1 LDQGVNFYDTA
12 DVYGDGR
19 SEQLVSELIKSTSE
33 RLYVATKAGRRLNP
47 HTADGYNLLNIEKF
61 VDRSLKNLGVECI
74 DLLQLHC
81 PPTETYSKKE
91 TYDMLDE
98 IVAKGKIAN
107 YGVSVETVSQA
118 QEALKH
124 PNIKSV
130 QIIFNIFR
138 QKPSEVFFK
147 EAKEKNVAVIVR
159 VPLASGML
167 TGKMNK
173 DWVFPENDHRNYNI
187 KGEAFDIG
195 ETFSGVNFEKG
206 LEAVER
212 LKNLLPEGF
221 SLTDLA
227 LKWILMHKE
236 VTVVIP
242 GAKNKQQVRNNLMAS
257 DKDDISEII
266 SKINLVYDQL
276 IRSDVQDRW

>member
-1 LDQGVNFYDTA
+1 
-12 DVYGDGR
+12 
-19 SEQLVSELIKSTSE
+19 
-33 RLYVATKAGRRLNP
+33 
-47 HTADGYNLLNIEKF
+47 
-61 VDRSLKNLGVECI
+61 
-74 DLLQLHC
+74 
-81 PPTETYSKKE
+81 
-91 TYDMLDE
+91 
-98 IVAKGKIAN
+98 
-107 YGVSVETVSQA
+107 
-118 QEALKH
+118 
-124 PNIKSV
+124 
-130 QIIFNIFR
+130 
-138 QKPSEVFFK
+138 
-147 EAKEKNVAVIVR
+147 
-159 VPLASGML
+159 ML

-212 LKNLLPEGF
+212 LKDLLPEGF

-242 GAKNKQQVRNNLMAS
+242 GAKNKQQVGNNLMAS
-257 DKDDISEII
+257 DKDDIFGIT

>member
-1 LDQGVNFYDTA
+1 
-12 DVYGDGR
+12 
-19 SEQLVSELIKSTSE
+19 
-33 RLYVATKAGRRLNP
+33 
-47 HTADGYNLLNIEKF
+47 
-61 VDRSLKNLGVECI
+61 
-74 DLLQLHC
+74 
-81 PPTETYSKKE
+81 
-91 TYDMLDE
+91 MLDE

-107 YGVSVETVSQA
+107 YGISVETVSQA
-118 QEALKH
+118 QEAIKN
-124 PNIKSV
+124 PNIKSI

-138 QKPSEVFFK
+138 QKPSEDFFK
-147 EAKEKNVAVIVR
+147 KAAAKNVAIIVR

-173 DWVFPENDHRNYNI
+173 DWAFPENDHRNYNI
-187 KGEAFDIG
+187 KGAAFDIG

-212 LKNLLPEGF
+212 LKDLLPVGF
-221 SLTDLA
+221 NLTELS

-242 GAKNKQQVRNNLMAS
+242 GAKNKQQVENNLIAS

-266 SKINLVYDQL
+266 SKINLVYDEL
-276 IRSDVQDRW
+276 IKSDVQDRW